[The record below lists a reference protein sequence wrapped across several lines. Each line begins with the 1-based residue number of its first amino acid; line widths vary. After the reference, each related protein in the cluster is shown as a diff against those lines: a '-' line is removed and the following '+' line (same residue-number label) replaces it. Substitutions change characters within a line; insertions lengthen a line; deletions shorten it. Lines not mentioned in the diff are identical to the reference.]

1 MHAARAHSRVLPRL
15 SNTPTCNYRFEY
27 LGDALAHTGRLV
39 LGVNLAMMAGY
50 ATRARLALATMLA
63 IWLSTASTVMAD
75 DGTALLLDAATTE
88 PDARSVPTASARAYS
103 IIELQNFRQTTGGN
117 STAPSAVLTDLNPL
131 QHAWY
136 LLEIRPV
143 DGPAVV
149 YHLQLPAPQQ
159 QRLLLDAAD
168 GSRLLITHP
177 DGDTRCELRG
187 ENALALASMQKL
199 PYVPLCD
206 GQLYLRRRLRGAETS
221 LETVVEFLRDRV
233 WGGEFLVSA
242 VKDRLKDAERDVATF
257 GANSTR
263 SGSTFDGPRP
273 ARVAEA
279 YATATIATERLGIT
293 VATPDNMLT
302 GQWYPAR
309 DQRGVFVSVMEPDAV
324 APEILQQQLGSVNAL
339 DGIERSALTY
349 LVAFDLAQF
358 DMAFTMGTDH
368 PRVDWSPRAF
378 ASRARS
384 DWPGPDGFA
393 TLQPLA
399 MTGMVPPWQT
409 TRTVATFVGGFKRD
423 HGAFKY
429 GAFSQRDNGNHY
441 GFVEEGVVL
450 STLKPGLATL
460 YVLVDGSVH
469 MRTWTERDNAKLAL
483 VRYARQN
490 GVALVERDHDS
501 GESVPGLLVNRWGP
515 GNWSG
520 SSESSLRALRAGLCL
535 ARHDGR
541 SMLIYAYFS
550 TATPSAM
557 ARVFQAYDCDY
568 AMLLDMNALVHTYL
582 ALYHQD
588 REQTV
593 IEHVVR
599 EMTQGD
605 PVLRGEPVP
614 RFLSTPDNR
623 DFFYLTRRATPVE
636 TP

>member
-1 MHAARAHSRVLPRL
+1 MTARDHPQI
-15 SNTPTCNYRFEY
+15 
-27 LGDALAHTGRLV
+27 GRA
-39 LGVNLAMMAGY
+39 LGVV
-50 ATRARLALATMLA
+50 LA
-63 IWLSTASTVMAD
+63 IWVSAGITAMAD
-75 DGTALLLDAATTE
+75 DGIASPHLAAAEQDAE
-88 PDARSVPTASARAYS
+88 PAPAAPERAYS
-103 IIELQNFRQTTGGN
+103 VIDLQSFRQTTRG
-117 STAPSAVLTDLNPL
+117 SSAAKSITPTAALTDLNPV

-136 LLEIRPV
+136 LLEIRSV
-143 DGPAVV
+143 DGPTAA

-159 QRLLLDAAD
+159 QRLLLDSAD
-168 GSRLLITHP
+168 GSRVLITRP
-177 DGDTRCELRG
+177 DGDTHCELRG
-187 ENALALASMQKL
+187 ENDLALAAMRKL

-233 WGGEFLVSA
+233 WGGESLVA
-242 VKDRLKDAERDVATF
+242 TVKDRLKDAEREVGALGAANTHSGATL
-257 GANSTR
+257 
-263 SGSTFDGPRP
+263 DGPRP
-273 ARVAEA
+273 ARVADPF
-279 YATATIATERLGIT
+279 ATAAIATERLGIA
-293 VATPDNMLT
+293 VDSSDNMLT
-302 GQWYPAR
+302 GQWYRAR
-309 DQRGVFVSVMEPDAV
+309 GQRGVFVSVMEPDAV
-324 APEILQQQLGSVNAL
+324 ASEILQQHLGSVNPL
-339 DGIERSALTY
+339 DGVERSALTY
-349 LVAFDLAQF
+349 LVAFDLTQF

-368 PRVDWSPRAF
+368 PRVDWSPRAH
-378 ASRARS
+378 ASHARS
-384 DWPGPDGFA
+384 DWSGPDGFA
-393 TLQPLA
+393 TLYPLA

-441 GFVEEGVVL
+441 GFIEEGVVL
-450 STLKPGLATL
+450 SSLKPGLATL

-469 MRTWTERDNAKLAL
+469 MDTWTERGSAKLEL

-490 GVALVERDHDS
+490 GVALVERNHDS

-535 ARHDGR
+535 AHYAGR
-541 SMLIYAYFS
+541 SLLIYAYFS

-582 ALYHQD
+582 ALYRQD
-588 REQTV
+588 SDKMV

-605 PVLRGEPVP
+605 PVLHGKPVP

-623 DFFYLTRRATPVE
+623 DFFYLTRRAVPVVE
-636 TP
+636 P

>member
-1 MHAARAHSRVLPRL
+1 
-15 SNTPTCNYRFEY
+15 
-27 LGDALAHTGRLV
+27 
-39 LGVNLAMMAGY
+39 
-50 ATRARLALATMLA
+50 
-63 IWLSTASTVMAD
+63 
-75 DGTALLLDAATTE
+75 
-88 PDARSVPTASARAYS
+88 
-103 IIELQNFRQTTGGN
+103 
-117 STAPSAVLTDLNPL
+117 
-131 QHAWY
+131 
-136 LLEIRPV
+136 
-143 DGPAVV
+143 
-149 YHLQLPAPQQ
+149 
-159 QRLLLDAAD
+159 
-168 GSRLLITHP
+168 
-177 DGDTRCELRG
+177 
-187 ENALALASMQKL
+187 
-199 PYVPLCD
+199 
-206 GQLYLRRRLRGAETS
+206 
-221 LETVVEFLRDRV
+221 
-233 WGGEFLVSA
+233 
-242 VKDRLKDAERDVATF
+242 
-257 GANSTR
+257 
-263 SGSTFDGPRP
+263 
-273 ARVAEA
+273 
-279 YATATIATERLGIT
+279 
-293 VATPDNMLT
+293 
-302 GQWYPAR
+302 
-309 DQRGVFVSVMEPDAV
+309 
-324 APEILQQQLGSVNAL
+324 
-339 DGIERSALTY
+339 
-349 LVAFDLAQF
+349 
-358 DMAFTMGTDH
+358 
-368 PRVDWSPRAF
+368 
-378 ASRARS
+378 
-384 DWPGPDGFA
+384 
-393 TLQPLA
+393 

-535 ARHDGR
+535 TRHDGR

-623 DFFYLTRRATPVE
+623 DFFYLTRRAAPVE